1 MRKALRD
8 LSAWSAEESR
18 RLGLL
23 DVLSKGAIERVHC
36 GLGGSH
42 TVVTYPPLDSLL
54 PLGVDQI
61 AVAVRP
67 ASGLN
72 LYAHIAFCEHIC
84 PFCHYAKT
92 YAPIGQEGEFVRSY
106 LDALQRE
113 MKEWAGMLAGS
124 TVSSVYIG
132 GGTPT
137 AVSTESLVRIVET
150 LCAYPTEQG
159 LRVCVETS
167 PLTTVSA
174 DGPEKLS
181 ALVAAGVNRFSI
193 GIQSFDKELLR
204 ETRGHGQREA
214 REAVDTLA
222 DLGVEFNIDLMQ
234 DLPHQTEQSL
244 IEDLQWIDV
253 LRPHQV
259 TWYLLRVHP
268 ESPWFR
274 QYQRGDLEIPTAAES
289 ARRRLLI
296 REGMHRIGYT
306 ARPGG
311 RFVLDAASHDQFKE
325 VRAGAKSTLVG
336 MGVSAYSHGWGH
348 FFRNNFS
355 TSVNSGIRG
364 YVERI
369 RQRGLAVESG
379 LQLNHAEV
387 VAATIV
393 AGIRSGTRLPEAE
406 PETELYLN
414 DASVCLE
421 GLRDAG
427 LVHADPSGTWALTEP
442 GWIFEE
448 EICSLFYSNPV
459 KQRLAERNC
468 YWAANRMAESRV
480 LGGPE
485 QAHSRDTV
493 SVSKAT

>member
-8 LSAWSAEESR
+8 LSAWSTDQSR

-23 DVLSKGAIERVHC
+23 DLLSEGAIERVHW

-42 TVVTYPPLDSLL
+42 TVVTYPPLDALL
-54 PLGVDQI
+54 PLEVDKV

-67 ASGLN
+67 ASGFN
-72 LYAHIAFCEHIC
+72 LYAHIAFCEHMC

-92 YAPIGQEGEFVRSY
+92 YSPIGQEGEFVRSY

-113 MKEWAGMLAGS
+113 IKEWAGMLAGS

-137 AVSTESLVRIVET
+137 AVSTAKLVRIVER
-150 LCAYPTEQG
+150 LCAFPTEQG

-174 DGPEKLS
+174 DGPGKLS

-193 GIQSFDKELLR
+193 GIQTFDEELLR
-204 ETRGHGQREA
+204 RTRGHGQGEA
-214 REAVDTLA
+214 RKALATLA

-244 IEDLQWIDV
+244 IDDLRWIDV

-268 ESPWFR
+268 ESPFFHL
-274 QYQRGDLEIPTAAES
+274 YQRGDLELPTAAES
-289 ARRRLLI
+289 ARRRLLV
-296 REGMHRIGYT
+296 REGMRRIGYT
-306 ARPGG
+306 VRPGG
-311 RFVLDAASHDQFKE
+311 RFVLDTSIHDQFKE
-325 VRAGAKSTLVG
+325 VRAGAKSTLLG
-336 MGVSAYSHGWGH
+336 MGVSAYSHGWGY

-355 TSVNSGIRG
+355 ASVNSGIRG

-379 LQLNHAEV
+379 LQLNQAEV
-387 VAATIV
+387 VAGTIV

-414 DASVCLE
+414 DVSVCLE

-427 LVHADPSGTWALTEP
+427 LVHVDHSGTWSLTEL

-468 YWAANRMAESRV
+468 YWVANRMAEPSV
-480 LGGPE
+480 PGGPD
-485 QAHSRDTV
+485 QATSRSTV
-493 SVSKAT
+493 SASKAT